1 MISFKRLTLIFSI
14 FVFTACGGGGGGGGT
29 STPETPP
36 QNVTITFTISATQI
50 NLGQS
55 VTLNWSSQNASSCT
69 ASGDWSGS
77 KPTSGSETLTPDS
90 AGQKT
95 YTLTCSSSSGQSASS
110 SVSTNVVVPND
121 PPTFDG
127 LQSSYSIPENTT
139 EVLTIQASDPDG
151 DTLTF
156 SIAGIDQNFFTLT
169 GSDLSFSSAPD
180 FEAPADSN
188 ADNIYNIV
196 LGGSDSNTEVTQAVA
211 ITVTDVADSF
221 AITGTILSSP
231 FNIVDND
238 VPNLPM
244 YPFGTNNDSSEAQPL
259 TNPTEVVGHI
269 GDNSAEVIV
278 IGDDGSCVEDPD
290 NPGYCL
296 TEIIDNVDPEDWF
309 SLSAAPNLKVAL
321 YVEGLLVDND
331 DGTSSYS
338 YDGID
343 VSL

>member
-14 FVFTACGGGGGGGGT
+14 FIFSACGGGGGGGGS

-156 SIAGIDQNFFTLT
+156 SIAGTIKV
-169 GSDLSFSSAPD
+169 FS
-180 FEAPADSN
+180 
-188 ADNIYNIV
+188 
-196 LGGSDSNTEVTQAVA
+196 
-211 ITVTDVADSF
+211 
-221 AITGTILSSP
+221 
-231 FNIVDND
+231 
-238 VPNLPM
+238 
-244 YPFGTNNDSSEAQPL
+244 
-259 TNPTEVVGHI
+259 H
-269 GDNSAEVIV
+269 
-278 IGDDGSCVEDPD
+278 
-290 NPGYCL
+290 
-296 TEIIDNVDPEDWF
+296 
-309 SLSAAPNLKVAL
+309 
-321 YVEGLLVDND
+321 
-331 DGTSSYS
+331 
-338 YDGID
+338 
-343 VSL
+343 

>member
-14 FVFTACGGGGGGGGT
+14 FVFTACGGGGGGGGGG

-127 LQSSYSIPENTT
+127 LQSCLLYT
-139 EVLTIQASDPDG
+139 
-151 DTLTF
+151 
-156 SIAGIDQNFFTLT
+156 
-169 GSDLSFSSAPD
+169 
-180 FEAPADSN
+180 
-188 ADNIYNIV
+188 
-196 LGGSDSNTEVTQAVA
+196 
-211 ITVTDVADSF
+211 
-221 AITGTILSSP
+221 SP
-231 FNIVDND
+231 S
-238 VPNLPM
+238 PR
-244 YPFGTNNDSSEAQPL
+244 
-259 TNPTEVVGHI
+259 
-269 GDNSAEVIV
+269 
-278 IGDDGSCVEDPD
+278 DDR
-290 NPGYCL
+290 
-296 TEIIDNVDPEDWF
+296 
-309 SLSAAPNLKVAL
+309 
-321 YVEGLLVDND
+321 
-331 DGTSSYS
+331 
-338 YDGID
+338 
-343 VSL
+343 